1 MLFFSLPTA
10 DRPRNDSTAGRDMGW
25 NGCRNFEL
33 AANSIPG
40 PSNAHRDIDVSL
52 VVTRAEFLMGRVFVK
67 FWLSSVL

>member
-52 VVTRAEFLMGRVFVK
+52 VATTGGIPDGKVF
-67 FWLSSVL
+67 